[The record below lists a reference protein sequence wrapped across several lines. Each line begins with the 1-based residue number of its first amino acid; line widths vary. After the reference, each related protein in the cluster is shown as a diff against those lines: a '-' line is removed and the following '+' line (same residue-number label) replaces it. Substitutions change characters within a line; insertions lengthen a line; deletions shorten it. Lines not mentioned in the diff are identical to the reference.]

1 MVVIRLKPF
10 WIAWLMRW
18 QIMVVLALDKVSSFL
33 SPEHVGIVSGAGWS
47 KVAVQ
52 EYLFEKANR
61 PVDGMR
67 QVGKFVDGE
76 YRKQGRAEM
85 HRGLEPADILVTV
98 GGGDAGGHS
107 ALYHHGADLEA
118 RSCRTSPSVLYRLLI
133 GDIRVETCKS
143 HS

>member
-1 MVVIRLKPF
+1 MQVR
-10 WIAWLMRW
+10 
-18 QIMVVLALDKVSSFL
+18 

-107 ALYHHGADLEA
+107 AFIPSWS
-118 RSCRTSPSVLYRLLI
+118 RSRGSIMQHQSVGVCI
-133 GDIRVETCKS
+133 DC
-143 HS
+143 